1 MLKRIWNFFFG
12 RKTVQSV
19 ALELN
24 AIEVTEPKTVKPLKD
39 VYFPV
44 TALAETPTPVAE
56 VKKTRKPR
64 KPKPAVAKE
73 EVIVTDATDAPAK
86 KKRRYYKPRKKKTDD
101 GSAKPTEKSL

>member
-12 RKTVQSV
+12 RKEVPTIAV
-19 ALELN
+19 EIN
-24 AIEVTEPKTVKPLKD
+24 TIEVTEPKTVKPLKD

-44 TALAETPTPVAE
+44 TALAETPAPAAE
-56 VKKTRKPR
+56 VKKARKPR
-64 KPKPAVAKE
+64 KPKTAVAKE
-73 EVIVTDATDAPAK
+73 EVITDSADAPAK

>member
-12 RKTVQSV
+12 RKTVQTV

-24 AIEVTEPKTVKPLKD
+24 AIEVTAPKTVKPLKD

-64 KPKPAVAKE
+64 KPKTAVAKE
-73 EVIVTDATDAPAK
+73 EVITDGIDAPAK
-86 KKRRYYKPRKKKTDD
+86 KKRRYYKPRKKKIDD
-101 GSAKPTEKSL
+101 GSVKPTEKSL